1 MHPSGWRGRV
11 LGVCGVD
18 TPQAERL
25 RSSQRQQGRGVRAR
39 YIQIRRQRR
48 RVAVSHFFSSS
59 TISYSAST
67 ALARLVS
74 SALWQLALQYAENTA
89 KVSNLIFI
97 APFCSLV
104 LIHFAL
110 GEQILWSTV
119 VGLLFI
125 VAGLLYQQFGA
136 RTHSTDP

>member
-1 MHPSGWRGRV
+1 
-11 LGVCGVD
+11 
-18 TPQAERL
+18 
-25 RSSQRQQGRGVRAR
+25 
-39 YIQIRRQRR
+39 
-48 RVAVSHFFSSS
+48 
-59 TISYSAST
+59 
-67 ALARLVS
+67 
-74 SALWQLALQYAENTA
+74 LALQYAENTA

-110 GEQILWSTV
+110 G
-119 VGLLFI
+119 LLFI

>member
-1 MHPSGWRGRV
+1 M
-11 LGVCGVD
+11 
-18 TPQAERL
+18 
-25 RSSQRQQGRGVRAR
+25 
-39 YIQIRRQRR
+39 
-48 RVAVSHFFSSS
+48 
-59 TISYSAST
+59 
-67 ALARLVS
+67 ALN
-74 SALWQLALQYAENTA
+74 YAENIG

>member
-1 MHPSGWRGRV
+1 MRVRRPS
-11 LGVCGVD
+11 
-18 TPQAERL
+18 
-25 RSSQRQQGRGVRAR
+25 
-39 YIQIRRQRR
+39 R
-48 RVAVSHFFSSS
+48 RVAVGHFFSSS